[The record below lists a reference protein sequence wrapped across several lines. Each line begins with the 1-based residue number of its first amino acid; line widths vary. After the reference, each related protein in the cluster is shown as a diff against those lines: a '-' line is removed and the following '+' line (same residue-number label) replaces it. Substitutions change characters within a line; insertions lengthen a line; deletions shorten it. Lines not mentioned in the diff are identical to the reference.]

1 MVYLKRKEN
10 KKFTILKY
18 LGLFLFMCGIFI
30 IIYYYA
36 STKKLN
42 DNENTKIES
51 FFEEEEIIDN
61 PVEEQTEDSPKTT
74 TSTKTDYNYIAVL
87 EIPTISLKRGL
98 VSPDS
103 YYNNVNYNIQIIK
116 HSTMPNVV
124 NGNLILASHNGSS
137 YISFFRNL
145 YKLKKN
151 DKVYVYYQ
159 GFKYEYT
166 IDTNYDTPKDGKV
179 EIYRDHKKSAITLIT
194 CKRNTKDTQIVYIG
208 YLTNKEQY

>member
-18 LGLFLFMCGIFI
+18 LGLFLFMCGIFMF
-30 IIYYYA
+30 IYYYA

-51 FFEEEEIIDN
+51 FFEEEIIDN

-103 YYNNVNYNIQIIK
+103 YYNNVNYNIQMVTLYLQVIMDQVIF
-116 HSTMPNVV
+116 
-124 NGNLILASHNGSS
+124 LFLEI
-137 YISFFRNL
+137 YIS
-145 YKLKKN
+145 
-151 DKVYVYYQ
+151 
-159 GFKYEYT
+159 
-166 IDTNYDTPKDGKV
+166 
-179 EIYRDHKKSAITLIT
+179 
-194 CKRNTKDTQIVYIG
+194 
-208 YLTNKEQY
+208 